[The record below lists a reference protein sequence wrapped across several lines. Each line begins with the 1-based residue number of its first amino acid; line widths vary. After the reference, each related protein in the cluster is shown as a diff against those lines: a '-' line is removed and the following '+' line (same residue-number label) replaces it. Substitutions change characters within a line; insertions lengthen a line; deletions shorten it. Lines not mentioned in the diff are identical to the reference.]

1 MGPFAKIRM
10 AGEALSSK
18 TATELASAKRI
29 NTLIDHEQSE
39 RSLCAPTKSLHSQVN
54 ALTRESNERAALRRE
69 ILALLTTATEE
80 YDALPEEFITRLNK
94 VVYSID
100 EADARNSDLIGVN
113 KERALQMRR
122 TDCIGY
128 ESSDRLFNPLNT
140 GIPNRIEPMPIHPV
154 DTQSKPIALG
164 SLRAKLGEI
173 PITTLLRLKNT
184 TAEPLR
190 IKTGLKLREGKYV
203 SAITASDPN
212 NQAVSYQLYPPS
224 EIPPR
229 TEVVI
234 ACRSRGGWWATS
246 GIEGEITYTNRDE
259 SWIFSIKLHSPL
271 IGHER
276 TCKVKAVNTSDL
288 GTQEEGLLDVKE
300 CNNSQMYWQISKD
313 ELDVKANNEVIVT
326 ISCQGRDISDS
337 SLLHR
342 HKEEVSPITDYSTD
356 TSVECVYTKE
366 TSKVLLPL

>member
-1 MGPFAKIRM
+1 
-10 AGEALSSK
+10 
-18 TATELASAKRI
+18 
-29 NTLIDHEQSE
+29 
-39 RSLCAPTKSLHSQVN
+39 
-54 ALTRESNERAALRRE
+54 
-69 ILALLTTATEE
+69 
-80 YDALPEEFITRLNK
+80 
-94 VVYSID
+94 
-100 EADARNSDLIGVN
+100 
-113 KERALQMRR
+113 
-122 TDCIGY
+122 
-128 ESSDRLFNPLNT
+128 
-140 GIPNRIEPMPIHPV
+140 MPIHPV